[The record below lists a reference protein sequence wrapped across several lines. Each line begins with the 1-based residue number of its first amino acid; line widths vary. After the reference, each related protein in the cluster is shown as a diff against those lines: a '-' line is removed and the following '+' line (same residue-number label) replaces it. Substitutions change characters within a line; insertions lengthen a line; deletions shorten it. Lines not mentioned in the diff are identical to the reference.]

1 MSTVWLMVFFSIHA
15 NSVTGAMEFTSKETC
30 EAAAVQM
37 VSAVAVGQL
46 PVMRKPV
53 CIQVKKFGV

>member
-15 NSVTGAMEFTSKETC
+15 NSVTGAMGFTSKETC

-37 VSAVAVGQL
+37 VSAVAVGRFS
-46 PVMRKPV
+46 PVMLKPV
-53 CIQVKKFGV
+53 CIQVKK